1 MTHPDK
7 ENTLVLLG
15 EWQDHAAAIGKM
27 MDGIKT
33 SIGLDIDGPL
43 FDTVWKLFD
52 SYTRTLAV
60 EVGDFGQWLEWY
72 HSENEL
78 GSRGMEAGYDGQ
90 TIPIKTLADL
100 YELIAHSRNR
110 SQS

>member
-7 ENTLVLLG
+7 QNTLVLLG
-15 EWQDHAAAIGKM
+15 EWQAHAAAIEKM
-27 MDGIKT
+27 MTGIKT

-52 SYTRTLAV
+52 SYTSTLAV

-72 HSENEL
+72 HSENEM
-78 GSRGMEAGYDGQ
+78 GSRGMGGGYDGQ
-90 TIPIKTLADL
+90 ISPIKTLADL
-100 YELIAHSRNR
+100 YELIAESRKR
-110 SQS
+110 AQS